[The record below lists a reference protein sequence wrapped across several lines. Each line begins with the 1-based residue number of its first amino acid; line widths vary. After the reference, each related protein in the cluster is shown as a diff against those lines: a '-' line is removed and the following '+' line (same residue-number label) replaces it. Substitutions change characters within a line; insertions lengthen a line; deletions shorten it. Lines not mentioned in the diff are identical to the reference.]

1 MPISIKIAAAF
12 GSLAEKGR
20 YSYNST
26 LPFGESVMKWTVPKD
41 VEELEELLSEPYPE
55 DIEFARGMEGDVII
69 LGAGGKMGPTLARR
83 IAGAVKSAGA
93 KSRLFAVSR
102 FTDEKVGQE
111 LEAHGITIIRADLL
125 EDEACER
132 RLADLPRCPNVIF
145 MAGMKFGA
153 TGNEPLTWAK
163 NAYLPGRVAEHF
175 RESRIVVL
183 STGNVYPLVAVSSG
197 GSKEMD
203 APDPVGE
210 YAQSCL
216 GRERVFAY
224 FADRYATPVCI
235 IRLNYAVEARYGV
248 LLDIARRV
256 HPGEPVSV
264 GMGYVNVIW
273 QGDANSAVFRALGL
287 CVSPATVLN
296 VTGLEILSVRR
307 LAGEFANRFGRQ
319 AVIEGEE
326 GATAL
331 LSDASRCR
339 GLLGVPR
346 VPLDW
351 LLDLTA
357 DWVKRGGPIYQKPT
371 KFEVRDGKF

>member
-1 MPISIKIAAAF
+1 MDW
-12 GSLAEKGR
+12 
-20 YSYNST
+20 T
-26 LPFGESVMKWTVPKD
+26 LPAD
-41 VEELEELLSEPYPE
+41 VEELEDLLSAPYPE
-55 DIEFARGMEGDVII
+55 DIEFARGLEEDVII

-83 IAGAVKSAGA
+83 IAGAINAAGV

-102 FTDEKVGQE
+102 FTDEEVRKK

-125 EDEACER
+125 DDEACEQ

-175 RESRIVVL
+175 RESRVVVL
-183 STGNVYPLVAVSSG
+183 STGNVYPLVPLSSG
-197 GSKEMD
+197 GSKETD
-203 APDPVGE
+203 APEPIGE

-224 FADRYATPVCI
+224 FAERHSTRVCI

-256 HPGEPVSV
+256 YSGEPVPV

-273 QGDANSAVFRALGL
+273 QGEANSAVFRALGL
-287 CVSPATVLN
+287 CGSPAELLN
-296 VTGLEILSVRR
+296 VTGLETLSTRR
-307 LAGEFANRFGRQ
+307 LAGEFARRFGRET
-319 AVIEGEE
+319 VIEGEE
-326 GATAL
+326 GTTAL
-331 LSDASRCR
+331 LSDASRCYK
-339 GLLGVPR
+339 LLGIPR
-346 VPLDW
+346 VPLEW

-357 DWVKRGGPIYQKPT
+357 DWMKRGGITYQKPT

>member
-1 MPISIKIAAAF
+1 MDC
-12 GSLAEKGR
+12 
-20 YSYNST
+20 T
-26 LPFGESVMKWTVPKD
+26 LPKD
-41 VEELEELLSEPYPE
+41 VGELEDLLSAPYPE
-55 DIEFARGMEGDVII
+55 DVEFVRRLEGDVII

-83 IAGAVKSAGA
+83 IAAAIRQAGV
-93 KSRLFAVSR
+93 KSRLIAVSR
-102 FTDEKVGQE
+102 FTDDEVRKK

-125 EDEACER
+125 DDEACER

-183 STGNVYPLVAVSSG
+183 STGNVYPLVPVGTG
-197 GSKEMD
+197 GSKEAD
-203 APDPVGE
+203 PAGPVGE

-224 FADRYATPVCI
+224 FANRYSTHVCI

-256 HPGEPVSV
+256 QSGEPVSIA
-264 GMGYVNVIW
+264 MGHVNLIW

-287 CVSPATVLN
+287 CAGPAAILN

-307 LAGEFANRFGRQ
+307 LAGEFARRFGRQ

-326 GATAL
+326 GETAL
-331 LSDASRCR
+331 LGDASRCR
-339 GLLGVPR
+339 ELLGVPR

-351 LLDLTA
+351 LLDLIA
-357 DWVKRGGPIYQKPT
+357 DWLRRGGPTYAKPT

>member
-1 MPISIKIAAAF
+1 MD
-12 GSLAEKGR
+12 R
-20 YSYNST
+20 T
-26 LPFGESVMKWTVPKD
+26 LPKD
-41 VEELEELLSEPYPE
+41 VGEVEDLLSSPYPE
-55 DIEFARGMEGDVII
+55 DTEFARCLDGDVII

-83 IAGAVKSAGA
+83 IAAAIRQAGA

-102 FTDEKVGQE
+102 FTDEGVREK
-111 LEAHGITIIRADLL
+111 LEAQGITVIRADLL
-125 EDEACER
+125 DDEACER

-183 STGNVYPLVAVSSG
+183 STGNVYPLVPVSSG
-197 GSKEMD
+197 GSKETD
-203 APDPVGE
+203 LPEPVGE

-256 HPGEPVSV
+256 HAGEPVSV

-273 QGDANSAVFRALGL
+273 QGDANSAVFRALSL
-287 CVSPATVLN
+287 CASLSAIVN
-296 VTGLEILSVRR
+296 VTGLETLSVRR
-307 LAGEFANRFGRQ
+307 LAGEFARRFARQ

-339 GLLGVPR
+339 ELLGAPR

-357 DWVKRGGPIYQKPT
+357 DWLKRGGPTYQKPT
-371 KFEVRDGKF
+371 KFEVKDGKF

>member
-1 MPISIKIAAAF
+1 M
-12 GSLAEKGR
+12 
-20 YSYNST
+20 NWT
-26 LPFGESVMKWTVPKD
+26 LPKD
-41 VEELEELLSEPYPE
+41 VEELETLLSDPYPE
-55 DIEFARGMEGDVII
+55 DIEFARRLEGDVII
-69 LGAGGKMGPTLARR
+69 LGAGGKIGPTLARR
-83 IAGAVKSAGA
+83 IAAAVKQAGA
-93 KSRLFAVSR
+93 KTKLFAVSR
-102 FTDEKVGQE
+102 FTEEGAREK
-111 LEAHGITIIRADLL
+111 LEAHGITIVRADLL
-125 EDEACER
+125 DDEACER

-175 RESRIVVL
+175 RESRIVVF
-183 STGNVYPLVAVSSG
+183 STGNVYPLVSVSSG
-197 GSKEMD
+197 GSKEAD
-203 APDPVGE
+203 APEPVGE

-224 FADRYATPVCI
+224 FADRYSTPVCI

-256 HPGEPVSV
+256 RFGDPVSV
-264 GMGYVNVIW
+264 AMGYVNVIW

-287 CVSPATVLN
+287 CSSPAAVLN
-296 VTGLEILSVRR
+296 VTGSEILSVRR
-307 LAGEFANRFGRQ
+307 LAAEFARRFGRPEI
-319 AVIEGEE
+319 IEGAE

-339 GLLGVPR
+339 ELLGVPR

-351 LLDLTA
+351 LLDMTA
-357 DWVKRGGPIYQKPT
+357 DWLRRGGPTYAKPT
-371 KFEVRDGKF
+371 KFEVRNGKF